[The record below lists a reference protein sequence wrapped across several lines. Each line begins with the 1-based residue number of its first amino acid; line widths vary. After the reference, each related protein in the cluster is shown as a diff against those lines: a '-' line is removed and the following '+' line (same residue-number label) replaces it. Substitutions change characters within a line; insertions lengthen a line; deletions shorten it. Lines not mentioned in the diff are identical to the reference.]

1 MPRESYLTVPS
12 FFYVARLFFFFFSL
26 MLRVRS
32 VFVFAAANTR
42 NNSAQFPAIATND
55 SAINRMSFENA
66 TRDTRRYNV

>member
-12 FFYVARLFFFFFSL
+12 FFYVARLFFFFFSP